1 MDILIYTI
9 FVCFLFVPAA
19 CEASEGRSVAAAR
32 GTIKSDGQLNII
44 NRITFLFLNVFFSP

>member
-44 NRITFLFLNVFFSP
+44 NRITFLHKIGEN